1 MECTMTTLLMLLLIL
16 SMYPIVKIIF
26 YMPIFAMLKNNQN
39 RKGLSLI
46 LTAVMTVILFI
57 ILLVLAY
64 TTMGYTLTND
74 KSLFDSGPEFY
85 TFIGFTYVLGL
96 FAAVVLLVLKFIN
109 RKSADTVPVESL
121 EDSNTDSEQVTE
133 VKQNN
138 KSGFENIILLLV
150 IAGFAGFILYIFY
163 IA

>member
-1 MECTMTTLLMLLLIL
+1 MTTLLMLLLFL

-121 EDSNTDSEQVTE
+121 EVSNTDSEQVTE

>member
-121 EDSNTDSEQVTE
+121 EVSNTDSEQVTE

-163 IA
+163 IE

>member
-1 MECTMTTLLMLLLIL
+1 MTTFLMLLLIL

-26 YMPIFAMLKNNQN
+26 YMPISALLKNHQN
-39 RKGLSLI
+39 RKSLSLI
-46 LTAVMTVILFI
+46 LTAAMTGILLI

-74 KSLFDSGPEFY
+74 KSIFNSGPEFY
-85 TFIGFTYVLGL
+85 SFIGFTYVLGL

-109 RKSADTVPVESL
+109 RKPADSL
-121 EDSNTDSEQVTE
+121 PSERLEVSNTDSKHVTE
-133 VKQNN
+133 VQQKS
-138 KSGFENIILLLV
+138 KSGFENIILTLV
-150 IAGFAGFILYIFY
+150 IAGFAGFILFIFY

>member
-109 RKSADTVPVESL
+109 RKSADAAPVESL
-121 EDSNTDSEQVTE
+121 EVSNTDSEQVTE

>member
-1 MECTMTTLLMLLLIL
+1 MTTLLMLLLIL

-26 YMPIFAMLKNNQN
+26 YMPIFAMLKNNHN

-85 TFIGFTYVLGL
+85 TFIGFAYVLGL

-121 EDSNTDSEQVTE
+121 EVSNTDSEQVTE

-150 IAGFAGFILYIFY
+150 IAGFAGFILFIFY

>member
-1 MECTMTTLLMLLLIL
+1 MTTLLMLLLIL

-121 EDSNTDSEQVTE
+121 EVSNTDSEQVTE

>member
-1 MECTMTTLLMLLLIL
+1 MTTLLMLLLIL

-121 EDSNTDSEQVTE
+121 EVSNTDSEQVTE

-150 IAGFAGFILYIFY
+150 IAGFAGFILFIFY
-163 IA
+163 IV

>member
-1 MECTMTTLLMLLLIL
+1 MTTLLMLLLIL

-121 EDSNTDSEQVTE
+121 EVSNTDSEQVTE

-150 IAGFAGFILYIFY
+150 IAGFAGFILFIFY
-163 IA
+163 IE

>member
-1 MECTMTTLLMLLLIL
+1 MTTFLMLLLIL

-26 YMPIFAMLKNNQN
+26 YMPISALLKNHQN
-39 RKGLSLI
+39 RKSLSLI
-46 LTAVMTVILFI
+46 LTAVMTGLLFI

-74 KSLFDSGPEFY
+74 ESIFNSGPEFY
-85 TFIGFTYVLGL
+85 SFIGFTYVLGL

-109 RKSADTVPVESL
+109 RKPAEPNVV
-121 EDSNTDSEQVTE
+121 SNTDNQP
-133 VKQNN
+133 N
-138 KSGFENIILLLV
+138 KSGFENIILILV
-150 IAGFAGFILYIFY
+150 IAGFAGFILFIFY

>member
-121 EDSNTDSEQVTE
+121 EVSNTDSEQVTE